1 MLFYYQA
8 KNGQGEIK
16 KDYLESNDRS
26 SALALLKQKNLF
38 VFKITEKDH
47 EDKLTKLFSRNKIPL
62 KDKIIFTKQLG
73 IMIHSGLSILE
84 ALKSLQEESSNKKMQ
99 AIILNLI
106 SELEGGAPLSK
117 ALANHREVFGDIY
130 ISMVQSGEKSGKVDT
145 VLERLNKQLEN
156 DYDLQRKIKGA
167 LSYPIFILITMVA
180 VVSLVIVLIIPQ
192 LKAIFDDAGVT
203 LPLLTRMMISL
214 SLFLKQY
221 GILAIIT
228 IALIV
233 FATNRWSK
241 TNNGKYF
248 FDKLI
253 LSIPIF
259 GTLVKKAYMARF
271 TRTFAALTSSGLPL
285 LEVFKASGRVIGNV
299 LYEDEIK
306 KMSRR
311 VEDGEQLSTVF
322 KKSKMFPSIIGQL
335 SAVGEKSGNIDEVFD
350 SIADFFDK
358 EVDGITSNLSSLLE
372 PILMVVI
379 GTGIGLVV
387 VSVLQPIYSLVNAI

>member
-8 KNGQGEIK
+8 KNSKGETK
-16 KDYLESNDRS
+16 SDYLETNDKA
-26 SALALLKQKNLF
+26 SALASLKQNGLY
-38 VFKITEKDH
+38 VVKIIEKDK
-47 EDKLTKLFSRNKIPL
+47 EDRISKMFSRNKIPL

-73 IMIHSGLSILE
+73 IMIRSGLSILD
-84 ALKSLQEESSNKKMQ
+84 ALKSLQEESSNKKMET
-99 AIILNLI
+99 IILNLI
-106 SELEGGAPLSK
+106 SEIEGGSPLSK

-145 VLERLNKQLEN
+145 VLERLNTQLEN

-167 LSYPIFILITMVA
+167 LSYPIFILVTMIA

-192 LKAIFDDAGVT
+192 LKVIFDDAGIS
-203 LPLLTRMMISL
+203 LPLLTRMMIGL
-214 SLFLKQY
+214 SMLLKQY
-221 GILAIIT
+221 GIFAVAIIG
-228 IALIV
+228 LLV
-233 FATNRWSK
+233 FLAARWRK
-241 TNNGKYF
+241 TNTGKYF
-248 FDKLI
+248 FDKII

-259 GTLVKKAYMARF
+259 GSLIKKAYMARF

-285 LEVFKASGRVIGNV
+285 LEVFKSSGQVIGNV

-306 KMSRR
+306 KMSRK
-311 VEDGEQLSTVF
+311 VEDGEQLSSVF

-350 SIADFFDK
+350 SIADFFDR
-358 EVDGITSNLSSLLE
+358 EVDGITGNLSSLLE

-379 GTGIGLVV
+379 GAGIGLVV
-387 VSVLQPIYSLVNAI
+387 ISVLQPIYSLVNAI